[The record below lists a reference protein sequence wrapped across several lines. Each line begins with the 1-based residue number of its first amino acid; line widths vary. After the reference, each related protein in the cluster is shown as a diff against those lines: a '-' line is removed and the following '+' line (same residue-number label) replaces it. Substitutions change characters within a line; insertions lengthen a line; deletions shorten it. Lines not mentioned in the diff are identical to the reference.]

1 MLPELTHTLT
11 VLIDETRHTLAV
23 PHGVNLRWALLDA
36 GLSPYATLTR
46 QLNCGGRGLCA
57 TCGVWL
63 EEGGPAPAH
72 WHDQLA
78 AQFGYPR
85 LSCQVSVTHDLI
97 VRLVSDKRIWG
108 RRDPT
113 RRWNPER

>member
-1 MLPELTHTLT
+1 MLPEATHTLT
-11 VLIDETRHTLAV
+11 VLVDETRHTLAV
-23 PHGVNLRWALLDA
+23 PHGANLRRALLDA
-36 GLSPYATLTR
+36 GLSPYADVTR

-63 EEGGPAPAH
+63 EEGAPAPAH
-72 WHDQLA
+72 WHDWLA
-78 AQFGYPR
+78 GQFGYPR
-85 LSCQVSVTHDLI
+85 LSCQVNVTHDLI

-108 RRDPT
+108 RRDPK